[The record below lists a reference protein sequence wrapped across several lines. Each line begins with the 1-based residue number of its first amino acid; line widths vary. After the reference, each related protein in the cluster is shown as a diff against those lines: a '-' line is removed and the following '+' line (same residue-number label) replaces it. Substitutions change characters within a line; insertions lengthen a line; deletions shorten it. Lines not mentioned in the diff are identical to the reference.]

1 MILKRFFQKSPP
13 PGRIAYEAIVAAAR
27 HPIFYAEWGVADNID
42 GRFDMIT
49 LHAFLVLDRL
59 KGTADTFRQELV
71 DELFRDM
78 DRSLREMGV
87 GDLSVGKKVRKMAE
101 VFYGRVAAYDQALAA
116 GPEQLE
122 GAIARNVFA
131 GGPMGKGS
139 VKLTSYLVESRRLL
153 AAQPTSDIAAGRIV
167 FRELTP

>member
-1 MILKRFFQKSPP
+1 MILKKLFQKPVA

-27 HPIFYAEWGVADNID
+27 HPLFYAEWGVADTID
-42 GRFDMIT
+42 GRFDMII

-59 KGTADTFRQELV
+59 KGTADHFRQELV

-101 VFYGRVAAYDQALAA
+101 VFYGRLAAYDQALA
-116 GPEQLE
+116 GGQEQLQE
-122 GAIARNVFA
+122 AIARNVFA
-131 GGPMGKGS
+131 DGPASPGTA
-139 VKLTSYLVESRRLL
+139 KLATHLVESRRHL
-153 AAQPTSDIAAGRIV
+153 AALAAEDIAAGRIG
-167 FRELTP
+167 FREPSP